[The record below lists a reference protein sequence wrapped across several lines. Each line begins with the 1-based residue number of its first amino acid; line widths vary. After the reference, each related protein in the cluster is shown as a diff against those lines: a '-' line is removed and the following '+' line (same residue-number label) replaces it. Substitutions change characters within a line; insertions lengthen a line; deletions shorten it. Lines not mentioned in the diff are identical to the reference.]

1 MSYVVALTG
10 GIGSGKS
17 TVAESFSRHGISIV
31 DADIIARQVV
41 AAGEQALE
49 ELGKRFGKSIILAD
63 GSLNRPA
70 LRERIFSNP
79 LEKEWVNK
87 LLHPIIHARTQ
98 HLIAQADTPYV
109 LWVVPLLIENGLQT
123 QADRVLVVDVEPQIQ
138 LSRTMLRDGVD
149 RHQAESIIAAQVSRE
164 KRLACADDIIDN
176 SGDPQTIE
184 PRVAQLHR
192 CYLKLAAGENRQDIA
207 KHD

>member
-1 MSYVVALTG
+1 MSYIVALTG

-17 TVAESFSRHGISIV
+17 TVAESFAQHGITIV

-41 AAGEQALE
+41 APGKQALK
-49 ELGKRFGKSIILAD
+49 ELVKKFGKSIILGD

-70 LRERIFSNP
+70 LRERIFSHP

-98 HLIAQADTPYV
+98 QLIALADTPYV
-109 LWVVPLLIENGLQT
+109 LWVVPLLLENGLQT
-123 QADRVLVVDVEPQIQ
+123 QADRVLVVDVEPHIQ

-149 RHQAESIIAAQVSRE
+149 RQQAENIIAAQVSRE
-164 KRLACADDIIDN
+164 KRLACADDVIDN
-176 SGDPQTIE
+176 SGDPHMIE

-192 CYLKLAAGENRQDIA
+192 LYLKLAAGENRQDIA
-207 KHD
+207 EHD